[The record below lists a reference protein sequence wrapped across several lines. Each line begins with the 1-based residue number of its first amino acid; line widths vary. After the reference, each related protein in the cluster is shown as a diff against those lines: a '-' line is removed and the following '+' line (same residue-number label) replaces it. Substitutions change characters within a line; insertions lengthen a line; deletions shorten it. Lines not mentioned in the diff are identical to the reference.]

1 MKNTFQFQVLKSS
14 SWLFSGSI
22 INALLGLL
30 SLTITA
36 RFLGL
41 ADFGFFVLAQTY
53 VVIFSL
59 LVSFQTWQPV
69 SKFGIDYI
77 EEDDLDTFDRMF
89 SLAILVDIFCAWIVG
104 SIVLIL
110 SYFFHDQI
118 GWNQEQFWVIASF
131 MLIVLFNISGSFSGL
146 LRLCDQYSLIA
157 KGQVYFG
164 LFRLALVCLA
174 ANMTSSVIEFALAW
188 AIAEVYSHLFLVF
201 KGLAIYKLKFG
212 RKFKMRMPVFRSR
225 KQFLSFMIANNIDV
239 SIRMISRQADI
250 VLLGILVGKEQVALY
265 KIAVQVCSLPL
276 RVIDPVYQVLLP
288 QFSKL
293 LAKGELNDVRKMV
306 TKLSLVGGLF
316 FIFIYIV
323 FLIAGQPLINLVFG
337 DQYAQVYEIA
347 SVYLIAL
354 MGAMVGLPYV
364 PYFQALGNAKLCMNI
379 QLAST
384 LIYVSLL
391 YPLIDQMHTLGAATA
406 YIFYYMIWLC
416 LALYYFRGVK
426 R

>member
-1 MKNTFQFQVLKSS
+1 MKSTFHFQVIKNS

-22 INALLGLL
+22 INGLLGLL
-30 SLTITA
+30 TLTITA

-89 SLAILVDIFCAWIVG
+89 SLAILVDFFCAWVVG

-110 SYFFHDQI
+110 SYYFHDQI
-118 GWNQEQFWVIASF
+118 GWSQEQFWVIASF

-174 ANMTSSVIEFALAW
+174 AYMTSSVVEFALAW

-201 KGLAIYKLKFG
+201 KGLASYKLKFG
-212 RKFKMRMPVFRSR
+212 RKFKMRMPIFRYR
-225 KQFLSFMIANNIDV
+225 KRFLSFMIANNIDV

-293 LAKGELNDVRKMV
+293 LAKGELSDVRKMV
-306 TKLSLVGGLF
+306 AKLSLVGGLF

-323 FLIAGQPLINLVFG
+323 FYMTGQPLINLVFG
-337 DQYAQVYEIA
+337 DQYAEVYKIA
-347 SVYLIAL
+347 SIYLFAL

-364 PYFQALGNAKLCMNI
+364 PYFQALGKAKLCMNI

-384 LIYVSLL
+384 LFYVCLL
-391 YPLIDQMHTLGAATA
+391 YPFIDQMHALGAATA

-416 LALYYFRGVK
+416 LALYYFRVVK
-426 R
+426 K